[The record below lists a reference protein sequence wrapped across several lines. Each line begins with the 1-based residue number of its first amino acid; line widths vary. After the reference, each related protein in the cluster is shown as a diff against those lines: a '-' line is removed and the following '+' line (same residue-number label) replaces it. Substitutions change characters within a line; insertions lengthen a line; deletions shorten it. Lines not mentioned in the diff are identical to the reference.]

1 MAGIEREVG
10 IKITVEG
17 TQEQVDALD
26 SVNESLKVFSEQKKQ
41 LNKQFKD
48 QTISAKSYAESLT
61 AIESET
67 RKLRNT
73 KREHI
78 KSIDQEKAKTREVS
92 GSYVSMNRE
101 LVGLRKS
108 YKELSK
114 AEREGAKG
122 KEMLN
127 KIQDLDT
134 GLKNIDK
141 GIGQYQRN
149 VGNYGQA
156 VEGLASHFG
165 LMNGNLGQIAKSFQL
180 LTTATKT
187 QTAAT
192 ATSVTGLKAFRVALM
207 STGIGAVVV
216 AVGSLASFLTSTKKG
231 MEIVERA
238 SATLGAVF
246 NVFRDRASTLG
257 ETLFETFSNP
267 KQAVMDLWGAIQQ
280 NLLSRMKAVPTFF
293 TAVGQVIKSSLSLEF
308 DEAKKSAEDAGSA
321 FLTITTGGMIEG
333 VKQLGQGV
341 KELASETIREAKAA
355 NDLTGAM
362 QKLRDAQ
369 RQVNVD
375 TAEMRTEQK
384 ALLLIAEDQTRSVD
398 ERTRAAVE
406 AFALE
411 DKVFQQRVANAEEEV
426 RIMEAQEAMSEST
439 AEDLDRTAQAR
450 INLSKIQEE
459 SLERQTTINN
469 KLNEINR
476 QAAAQEQKRIDE
488 AKKAEEAEEATRLKI
503 IADRN
508 EAELLAI
515 QEKYNNEIIAAKGNK
530 DQIAKIERE
539 KKTEILNITK
549 ETLTGIMQE
558 IEGQLLTA
566 SAGDLILSDEDRAQ
580 LELRLAKVKAELSE
594 VGVSLNQVN
603 TNEEGEKETLIDKLG
618 MSEEGMEVAM
628 VALQTTSELV
638 GIIGGMMAQK
648 TQEKIANLEEEKQA
662 EIDHVN
668 QTVTNEEERNTKIA
682 EIESKHA
689 AKKMAI
695 EKKEKKRQKKMA
707 LITAAINGAMAI
719 MQAIANFGPP
729 PSPAGIAG
737 IVAAGVLTAANIAAI
752 SAQKYEAGGL
762 ITGPSHSAGGVP
774 FTVAGVGGFEAEG
787 GEYIINKNA
796 VESIG
801 LPYLES
807 LNSVGRPSRSSV
819 AGHFAAG
826 GRVDLPQ
833 VSLPQGVQ
841 QTAAVIQESN
851 EELVRAFDERIDRMQ
866 VSVLESEITGTQIKV
881 AEVEEVVSFG

>member
-375 TAEMRTEQK
+375 TAEMR
-384 ALLLIAEDQTRSVD
+384 
-398 ERTRAAVE
+398 
-406 AFALE
+406 
-411 DKVFQQRVANAEEEV
+411 
-426 RIMEAQEAMSEST
+426 
-439 AEDLDRTAQAR
+439 
-450 INLSKIQEE
+450 
-459 SLERQTTINN
+459 
-469 KLNEINR
+469 
-476 QAAAQEQKRIDE
+476 
-488 AKKAEEAEEATRLKI
+488 
-503 IADRN
+503 
-508 EAELLAI
+508 
-515 QEKYNNEIIAAKGNK
+515 
-530 DQIAKIERE
+530 
-539 KKTEILNITK
+539 
-549 ETLTGIMQE
+549 
-558 IEGQLLTA
+558 
-566 SAGDLILSDEDRAQ
+566 
-580 LELRLAKVKAELSE
+580 
-594 VGVSLNQVN
+594 
-603 TNEEGEKETLIDKLG
+603 
-618 MSEEGMEVAM
+618 
-628 VALQTTSELV
+628 
-638 GIIGGMMAQK
+638 
-648 TQEKIANLEEEKQA
+648 
-662 EIDHVN
+662 
-668 QTVTNEEERNTKIA
+668 
-682 EIESKHA
+682 
-689 AKKMAI
+689 
-695 EKKEKKRQKKMA
+695 
-707 LITAAINGAMAI
+707 
-719 MQAIANFGPP
+719 
-729 PSPAGIAG
+729 
-737 IVAAGVLTAANIAAI
+737 
-752 SAQKYEAGGL
+752 
-762 ITGPSHSAGGVP
+762 
-774 FTVAGVGGFEAEG
+774 
-787 GEYIINKNA
+787 
-796 VESIG
+796 
-801 LPYLES
+801 
-807 LNSVGRPSRSSV
+807 
-819 AGHFAAG
+819 
-826 GRVDLPQ
+826 
-833 VSLPQGVQ
+833 
-841 QTAAVIQESN
+841 
-851 EELVRAFDERIDRMQ
+851 
-866 VSVLESEITGTQIKV
+866 
-881 AEVEEVVSFG
+881 